1 MMCFA
6 MVVAA
11 GLIVGACGG
20 QRAGTTAGASGA
32 SGETEQPSVPADVQT
47 AVAVARGVEAFPNR
61 SDSVLAA
68 NGLTPAGFDSL
79 MYRIAADSAMR
90 AAFAA
95 ARP

>member
-1 MMCFA
+1 MMRFA

-20 QRAGTTAGASGA
+20 QRAGTTAGASG
-32 SGETEQPSVPADVQT
+32 ETEQASVPADVQT
-47 AVAVARGVEAFPNR
+47 AVAVARGIEASPDR